1 MDDRAAEF
9 LVVRVNN
16 QQYRVGELLLPSHVA
31 GGTDDKAATLRVQ
44 SQDTHNKQHGVR
56 DLVLRLPHFALS
68 TATTDT
74 PTLYR
79 HCAPDFALPLS

>member
-1 MDDRAAEF
+1 MVGQPSF
-9 LVVRVNN
+9 SWCGSTTNNTVLVNCCC
-16 QQYRVGELLLPSHVA
+16 PATVA
-31 GGTDDKAATLRVQ
+31 GGTDDKAATLRAH